1 MLGGPRGTVTVALG
15 PRDSVSEQI
24 ARLRE
29 GGGRPPPQ
37 LREFDSI
44 LLAAGSWPELKMF
57 FTPDLMPLE
66 LRGFW
71 GKTDTIHG
79 LFVSLAAASRTS
91 SLISFSVGLPWAFI
105 ASL

>member
-1 MLGGPRGTVTVALG
+1 LRSAPEIRFRNRERGC
-15 PRDSVSEQI
+15 
-24 ARLRE
+24 
-29 GGGRPPPQ
+29 GRAEVGPPPQ